1 MSYSPLLGADRRAG
15 EPSSGLASS
24 TSIRD
29 TLSGALNSTKA
40 YLQPFTPASPYL
52 GSNGVNGHNEPSRLL
67 SDVAPQ
73 LMTTRM
79 MAAVTNSNTALGLTP
94 DGQRR
99 ARLLLTPGF
108 SITSPARS
116 LVRIGGSLIQSG
128 IGRGPMNG
136 ITSNELFVL
145 EESDRILATAARD
158 LDLEANAD
166 AQLGA
171 RSAIEASKSKAA
183 EPSVSLLRGF
193 QATIP
198 SSTEGRQ
205 RRRRVRALASGF
217 EDGPE
222 GPTKLGLKAMGDKAR
237 GLMVEGVDAEPVS
250 AFQAREQRHAR
261 RNQASRI
268 LSRAKE
274 GSRSSAIQ
282 LEELERQLREIEREQ
297 GDVGVRRSLIDSEMA
312 AVDDKIKVLENIKA
326 GLHKKLLGLREEE
339 LELNDEHE
347 GVGELLA
354 VQKHLRAMP
363 GGPAAAANAAASGGA
378 TTSQGSSRRRKGPL
392 FMPSEHDELPSGV
405 AFMTLADHSAPITS
419 LDFTEPYGT
428 LVSASLDETVRVW
441 DLASGEEVGRLRGH
455 VGTVKCLQVEDE
467 VCITGGSDHSIR
479 IWDLTKVE
487 NFEARL
493 TMTASGELRARRR
506 SPDLNRSPPPVA
518 DESMDSIKIRD
529 GDTTAGDGD
538 EEEVRDEFDPCV
550 KRLEGH
556 SKSVTSLYFDDN
568 CLVTGASDKTLR
580 QWDLNTGQCVLT
592 MDILWAIS
600 NPTSSQAISQS
611 EFGFP
616 ESPSRKASSSSI
628 LGATRPDLSSR
639 DSFSVLNNLSG
650 AFSYPTPP
658 YADGSWEMYQD
669 FVGGVQFWGY
679 ALASGSGD
687 GGVRM
692 WDMRTG
698 QAHRTLLG
706 HTAPVTC
713 LQFDEHHIISGSLDK
728 SIRIWDLRM
737 GSISDT
743 VRYEHPVTALQFD
756 SRKILA
762 ATGENG
768 VKLFNRTTLQHGSLT
783 LNGHTSPVERLRY
796 MDRYAVS
803 GGKDCV
809 VKIWAL

>member
-1 MSYSPLLGADRRAG
+1 MSSSPKPGAEARFD
-15 EPSSGLASS
+15 PSSSAPSS
-24 TSIRD
+24 LIRATISD
-29 TLSGALNSTKA
+29 AINSTKA
-40 YLQPFTPASPYL
+40 YLHPFTPSSPYL
-52 GSNGVNGHNEPSRLL
+52 SGTANGHNEANRLL

-79 MAAVTNSNTALGLTP
+79 MAAVANSNVALGLTH

-99 ARLLLTPGF
+99 ARLLLNPGF

-116 LVRIGGSLIQSG
+116 LVRLGGSLVQSG
-128 IGRGPMNG
+128 IGRGPTNG
-136 ITSNELFVL
+136 VTSHELFVL
-145 EESDRILATAARD
+145 EESDRILATAAQD
-158 LDLEANAD
+158 LDLDGNAD
-166 AQLGA
+166 ARGTVRGTIEGA
-171 RSAIEASKSKAA
+171 KIRND
-183 EPSVSLLRGF
+183 PSVSLLRGF

-198 SSTEGRQ
+198 SSTEGRN
-205 RRRRVRALASGF
+205 RRRKVRAIASGF
-217 EDGPE
+217 EDGPD

-237 GLMVEGVDAEPVS
+237 GLMVEGAETEPVS

-261 RNQASRI
+261 RNQANRI
-268 LSRAKE
+268 LSRGKDGVR
-274 GSRSSAIQ
+274 GSTIQ
-282 LEELERQLREIEREQ
+282 LEELERQLHEIEKEQ
-297 GDVGVRRSLIDSEMA
+297 DDIGVRRTLIASEIA
-312 AVDDKIKVLENIKA
+312 AVDAKIQVLERIKS
-326 GLHKKLLGLREEE
+326 GLNDKVLGLREEE

-347 GVGELLA
+347 GVAELLA

-363 GGPAAAANAAASGGA
+363 GGPAAAANAGAASA
-378 TTSQGSSRRRKGPL
+378 AASQSSSRRRKGPL

-405 AFMTLADHSAPITS
+405 AFMTLADHSAPIVS

-455 VGTVKCLQVEDE
+455 SGAVKCLQVEDE

-487 NFEARL
+487 NYEARL
-493 TMTASGELRARRR
+493 TMTASGELPSRRR
-506 SPDLNRSPPPVA
+506 SPHTDVG
-518 DESMDSIKIRD
+518 DDSFSSVKIRD
-529 GDTTAGDGD
+529 GDVTLD
-538 EEEVRDEFDPCV
+538 ESTLELERDEYDPCI
-550 KRLEGH
+550 KNLEGH
-556 SKSVTSLYFDDN
+556 SKSVTALYFDDN

-616 ESPSRKASSSSI
+616 DSPSRKASSSSI
-628 LGATRPDLSSR
+628 LGSSR
-639 DSFSVLNNLSG
+639 PELTSSNSFSVLNNLS
-650 AFSYPTPP
+650 APFSYPTPP
-658 YADGSWEMYQD
+658 QADGSWEMYQD

-713 LQFDEHHIISGSLDK
+713 LQFDEHHVISGSLDK
-728 SIRIWDLRM
+728 SIRIWDLRT

-743 VRYEHPVTALQFD
+743 IRYDYPVTALQFD

-762 ATGENG
+762 AAGENN
-768 VKLFNRTTLQHGSLT
+768 VKIFNRTTLQHGSLT

-796 MDRYAVS
+796 MDKYAVS

>member
-1 MSYSPLLGADRRAG
+1 MSYSPLLGAERRAG
-15 EPSSGLASS
+15 EASSGLPSS
-24 TSIRD
+24 ASIRD
-29 TLSGALNSTKA
+29 TLSGAINSTKA
-40 YLQPFTPASPYL
+40 YLQPFAPGSPYL
-52 GSNGVNGHNEPSRLL
+52 GHNGVNGQSEPGRLL
-67 SDVAPQ
+67 ADVAPQ

-128 IGRGPMNG
+128 IGRGPMTG
-136 ITSNELFVL
+136 ITSHELFVL
-145 EESDRILATAARD
+145 EESDRILATAAQD
-158 LDLEANAD
+158 LDLDANQTGPRA
-166 AQLGA
+166 
-171 RSAIEASKSKAA
+171 AIEGAKSKS

-193 QATIP
+193 QASIP
-198 SSTEGRQ
+198 SATEGRQ
-205 RRRRVRALASGF
+205 RRRRVRAIASGF

-222 GPTKLGLKAMGDKAR
+222 GPTKLGLKAMGEKAR
-237 GLMVEGVDAEPVS
+237 GLMVEGLETESVS

-261 RNQASRI
+261 RNQASRV
-268 LSRAKE
+268 LSRGKDGGRTSTIE
-274 GSRSSAIQ
+274 
-282 LEELERQLREIEREQ
+282 LEELERQLCEIEREQ
-297 GDVGVRRSLIDSEMA
+297 DDVGVRRSLIDSELA
-312 AVDDKIKVLENIKA
+312 TVDAKIKVLEKIKA
-326 GLHKKLLGLREEE
+326 GLNKKLLGLREEE

-363 GGPAAAANAAASGGA
+363 GGPAAAANAGASGA
-378 TTSQGSSRRRKGPL
+378 TASQGSSRRRKGPL

-441 DLASGEEVGRLRGH
+441 DLASGDEVGRLRGH
-455 VGTVKCLQVEDE
+455 TGPVKCLQVEDE
-467 VCITGGSDHSIR
+467 VCITGGADNTIR

-493 TMTASGELRARRR
+493 TMTASGELPARRR
-506 SPDLNRSPPPVA
+506 SPDPNRNSNFA
-518 DESMDSIKIRD
+518 AGEESMDSIKIRD
-529 GDTTAGDGD
+529 GDTTIGD
-538 EEEVRDEFDPCV
+538 EEDQELRDEFDPCV
-550 KRLEGH
+550 KSLEGH

-616 ESPSRKASSSSI
+616 ESPSRKASSSAI
-628 LGATRPDLSSR
+628 LGPTRPDLSSR

-650 AFSYPTPP
+650 AFAYPTPP
-658 YADGSWEMYQD
+658 CADGSWEMYQD

-743 VRYEHPVTALQFD
+743 IRYDHPVTALQFD

-768 VKLFNRTTLQHGSLT
+768 VKIFNRTTLQHGGLT

-803 GGKDCV
+803 GGKDSV

>member
-15 EPSSGLASS
+15 EASSSLPSSA
-24 TSIRD
+24 SIRD
-29 TLSGALNSTKA
+29 TLSGAINSTKA
-40 YLQPFTPASPYL
+40 YLQPFAPGSPYL
-52 GSNGVNGHNEPSRLL
+52 GSNGASAHNEAGRLL

-136 ITSNELFVL
+136 ITSHELFVL
-145 EESDRILATAARD
+145 EESDRILATAAQD
-158 LDLEANAD
+158 LDLDANQTGPRA
-166 AQLGA
+166 
-171 RSAIEASKSKAA
+171 AIEGPRSKS

-205 RRRRVRALASGF
+205 RRRRVRAIASGF

-237 GLMVEGVDAEPVS
+237 GLMVEGVESEPVS

-268 LSRAKE
+268 LSRGKDGTRTSVIE
-274 GSRSSAIQ
+274 

-297 GDVGVRRSLIDSEMA
+297 DDVGVRRSLIDSELA
-312 AVDDKIKVLENIKA
+312 AVDAKIKVLEKIKA
-326 GLHKKLLGLREEE
+326 GLNKKLLGLREEE

-363 GGPAAAANAAASGGA
+363 GGPAAAANAAASGA
-378 TTSQGSSRRRKGPL
+378 TSSQSNSRRRKGPL

-441 DLASGEEVGRLRGH
+441 DLASGDEVGRLRGH
-455 VGTVKCLQVEDE
+455 TGVVKCLQVEDE
-467 VCITGGSDHSIR
+467 VCISGGTDNTIR

-493 TMTASGELRARRR
+493 TMTASGELAPRRK
-506 SPDLNRSPPPVA
+506 SPDPNRNA
-518 DESMDSIKIRD
+518 MFAGDESLDSIKIRD
-529 GDTTAGDGD
+529 GDTTVGDD
-538 EEEVRDEFDPCV
+538 DDEEVRDEFDPCV
-550 KRLEGH
+550 KSLEGH
-556 SKSVTSLYFDDN
+556 SKSVTALYFDDN

-616 ESPSRKASSSSI
+616 ESPSRKASSSAI
-628 LGATRPDLSSR
+628 LGPTRPDLSSR

-650 AFSYPTPP
+650 AFAYPTPP

-728 SIRIWDLRM
+728 SMRIWDLRM

-743 VRYEHPVTALQFD
+743 IRYDHPVTALQFD

-768 VKLFNRTTLQHGSLT
+768 VKIFNRTTLQHGSLT

-803 GGKDCV
+803 GGRDSV

>member
-1 MSYSPLLGADRRAG
+1 MSYSPLLGADRRNG
-15 EPSSGLASS
+15 EASS
-24 TSIRD
+24 SLPTSASIRD
-29 TLSGALNSTKA
+29 TLSGAINSTKA
-40 YLQPFTPASPYL
+40 YLQPFAPASPYL
-52 GSNGVNGHNEPSRLL
+52 GSNGNSGRNEAGRLL

-99 ARLLLTPGF
+99 ARLLLTPSF
-108 SITSPARS
+108 SLSSPARS
-116 LVRIGGSLIQSG
+116 LVLIGGSLVQSG

-136 ITSNELFVL
+136 ITSHELFVL
-145 EESDRILATAARD
+145 EESDRILATVAE
-158 LDLEANAD
+158 DLEINASSD
-166 AQLGA
+166 SSNGS
-171 RSAIEASKSKAA
+171 RGAIEGSTSKS
-183 EPSVSLLRGF
+183 EPPVSLLRGF

-205 RRRRVRALASGF
+205 RRRRVRASASGF
-217 EDGPE
+217 EDGPQ

-237 GLMVEGVDAEPVS
+237 GLLVEGVETEPVS

-268 LSRAKE
+268 LSRGKDGTRASTIE
-274 GSRSSAIQ
+274 

-297 GDVGVRRSLIDSEMA
+297 DDVGVRRTLIDNEMA
-312 AVDDKIKVLENIKA
+312 AVDTKIKVLEKIKA
-326 GLHKKLLGLREEE
+326 GLGKKLLGLREEE

-347 GVGELLA
+347 GVAELLA

-363 GGPAAAANAAASGGA
+363 GGPAAAANAAASGA
-378 TTSQGSSRRRKGPL
+378 TTSQSSSRRRKGPL

-441 DLASGEEVGRLRGH
+441 DLASGDEVGRLRGH
-455 VGTVKCLQVEDE
+455 AGTVKCLQVEDE
-467 VCITGGSDHSIR
+467 VCITGGTDNTIR

-493 TMTASGELRARRR
+493 TMTASGELQPRKKP
-506 SPDLNRSPPPVA
+506 PDLDRG
-518 DESMDSIKIRD
+518 DESMDSIKIRH
-529 GDTTAGDGD
+529 GDTTVGDQED
-538 EEEVRDEFDPCV
+538 EEVRDEFDPCI
-550 KRLEGH
+550 KSLEGH
-556 SKSVTSLYFDDN
+556 SKSVTALYFDDN

-611 EFGFP
+611 ELGLP
-616 ESPSRKASSSSI
+616 ESRSRKASSSSI
-628 LGATRPDLSSR
+628 LGPTRPDLGSR

-650 AFSYPTPP
+650 VFAYPTPP

-713 LQFDEHHIISGSLDK
+713 LQFDEHHVISGSLDK

-743 VRYEHPVTALQFD
+743 IRYDHPVTALQFD

-768 VKLFNRTTLQHGSLT
+768 VNIFNRTTLQHGSLT
-783 LNGHTSPVERLRY
+783 LNGHTWPVERLRY

-803 GGKDCV
+803 GGKDSV

>member
-1 MSYSPLLGADRRAG
+1 MSYSPLLGSDRRAG
-15 EPSSGLASS
+15 EASSGLASS
-24 TSIRD
+24 ASIRD
-29 TLSGALNSTKA
+29 TLSGAINSTKA
-40 YLQPFTPASPYL
+40 YLQPFAPGSPYL
-52 GSNGVNGHNEPSRLL
+52 GSNGANGHSEAGRLL

-136 ITSNELFVL
+136 ITSHELFVL
-145 EESDRILATAARD
+145 EESDRILATAAQD
-158 LDLEANAD
+158 LDPDANQTGPRAT
-166 AQLGA
+166 
-171 RSAIEASKSKAA
+171 IEAPKSKS

-205 RRRRVRALASGF
+205 RRRRVRAIASGF

-237 GLMVEGVDAEPVS
+237 GLMVEGVESEPVS

-268 LSRAKE
+268 LSRGKDGTRTSVIE
-274 GSRSSAIQ
+274 

-297 GDVGVRRSLIDSEMA
+297 DDVGVRRSLIDSELS
-312 AVDDKIKVLENIKA
+312 AVDAKIKVLEKIKA
-326 GLHKKLLGLREEE
+326 GLNKKLLGLREEE

-363 GGPAAAANAAASGGA
+363 GGPAAAANASASGA
-378 TTSQGSSRRRKGPL
+378 TTSQSNSRRRKGPL

-441 DLASGEEVGRLRGH
+441 DLASGDEVGRLRGH
-455 VGTVKCLQVEDE
+455 TGVVKCLQVEDE
-467 VCITGGSDHSIR
+467 VCISGGTDNTIR

-493 TMTASGELRARRR
+493 TMTASGELPPRRK
-506 SPDLNRSPPPVA
+506 SPDPNRNA
-518 DESMDSIKIRD
+518 TFAGDESMVSINIRK
-529 GDTTAGDGD
+529 GDTTVGDD
-538 EEEVRDEFDPCV
+538 DDEEVRDEFDPCL
-550 KRLEGH
+550 KSLEGH
-556 SKSVTSLYFDDN
+556 SKSVTALYFDDN

-616 ESPSRKASSSSI
+616 ESPSRKASSSAI
-628 LGATRPDLSSR
+628 LGPTRPDLSSR

-650 AFSYPTPP
+650 AFAYPTPP

-728 SIRIWDLRM
+728 SMRIWDLRM

-743 VRYEHPVTALQFD
+743 IRYDHPVTALQFD

-768 VKLFNRTTLQHGSLT
+768 VKIFNRTTLQHGSLT

-803 GGKDCV
+803 GGKDSV

>member
-1 MSYSPLLGADRRAG
+1 MLNGGGIDGRFESVSSSSAAASSSN
-15 EPSSGLASS
+15 PSSL
-24 TSIRD
+24 IRATISD
-29 TLSGALNSTKA
+29 AINSTKA
-40 YLQPFTPASPYL
+40 YLHPFTPTSPYM
-52 GSNGVNGHNEPSRLL
+52 GSSVTGTHGETGRLL

-79 MAAVTNSNTALGLTP
+79 MAAVANSNVALGLTS

-99 ARLLLTPGF
+99 ARLFLTPGF

-116 LVRIGGSLIQSG
+116 LVRLGGSLVQSG
-128 IGRGPMNG
+128 IGRGPTNG
-136 ITSNELFVL
+136 TTSQELFVL
-145 EESDRILATAARD
+145 EESDRILATAAQD
-158 LDLEANAD
+158 LDLKSNTD
-166 AQLGA
+166 T
-171 RSAIEASKSKAA
+171 SKSTRGILEGTKKRSD
-183 EPSVSLLRGF
+183 PSVSLLRGF
-193 QATIP
+193 QATVP
-198 SSTEGRQ
+198 SSAEGRS
-205 RRRRVRALASGF
+205 RRRKVRAIASGF
-217 EDGPE
+217 EDGPQ

-237 GLMVEGVDAEPVS
+237 GLMVEGVETEPVS

-261 RNQASRI
+261 RNQATRIMSRGKDGM
-268 LSRAKE
+268 RPAT
-274 GSRSSAIQ
+274 IQ
-282 LEELERQLREIEREQ
+282 LEELDRQLHEIEKEQ
-297 GDVGVRRSLIDSEMA
+297 DDIGVKRSLIA
-312 AVDDKIKVLENIKA
+312 AEVATVDAKIQVLERIKA
-326 GLHKKLLGLREEE
+326 GLNDKLLGLREEE

-347 GVGELLA
+347 GVAELLA

-363 GGPAAAANAAASGGA
+363 GGPAAAANAAASGSAGHQ
-378 TTSQGSSRRRKGPL
+378 SSSRRRKGPL

-405 AFMTLADHSAPITS
+405 AFMTLADHTAPITS
-419 LDFTEPYGT
+419 VDFTEPYGT

-441 DLASGEEVGRLRGH
+441 DLASGDEVGRLRGH
-455 VGTVKCLQVEDE
+455 TGVVKCLQVEDE
-467 VCITGGSDHSIR
+467 VCITGGTDHCIR

-487 NFEARL
+487 NYEARR
-493 TMTASGELRARRR
+493 TMTASGELPSRRR
-506 SPDLNRSPPPVA
+506 SPQMMSINGD
-518 DESMDSIKIRD
+518 DSFTSISIRD
-529 GDTTAGDGD
+529 GDVSPPTEG
-538 EEEVRDEFDPCV
+538 EEEKDEFDPCV
-550 KRLEGH
+550 KSLEGH
-556 SKSVTSLYFDDN
+556 SKAVTSLYFDDN

-611 EFGFP
+611 DFGFP
-616 ESPSRKASSSSI
+616 ESPSRKATSSSI
-628 LGATRPDLSSR
+628 LGPTRPELTSSN
-639 DSFSVLNNLSG
+639 SFSLLNNLSG
-650 AFSYPTPP
+650 TFAFPTPP

-713 LQFDEHHIISGSLDK
+713 LQFDEHHVISGSLDK
-728 SIRIWDLRM
+728 SIRIWDLRT

-743 VRYEHPVTALQFD
+743 IRYEHPVTALQFD

-768 VKLFNRTTLQHGSLT
+768 LKLFNRTTLQHGSLA

-796 MDRYAVS
+796 MDKYAVS
-803 GGKDCV
+803 GGKDSL

>member
-1 MSYSPLLGADRRAG
+1 MSYSPHSAYDSRNG
-15 EPSSGLASS
+15 EASSGLPASQ
-24 TSIRD
+24 SIRN
-29 TLSGALNSTKA
+29 TLSGAISSTKA
-40 YLQPFTPASPYL
+40 YLQPFAPGSPYL
-52 GSNGVNGHNEPSRLL
+52 GSNGANAHSEPGRLL

-79 MAAVTNSNTALGLTP
+79 MAAVANSNTALGLTS

-108 SITSPARS
+108 SISSPARS

-136 ITSNELFVL
+136 ITSHELFVL
-145 EESDRILATAARD
+145 EESDRILATAAQD
-158 LDLEANAD
+158 LALTDNTSSNSRAAIQD
-166 AQLGA
+166 AKS
-171 RSAIEASKSKAA
+171 RS
-183 EPSVSLLRGF
+183 EPPVSLLRGF

-205 RRRRVRALASGF
+205 RRRRVRAIASGY

-237 GLMVEGVDAEPVS
+237 GLMVEGVETEPVS

-261 RNQASRI
+261 RNHASRI
-268 LSRAKE
+268 LSRGKDGARA
-274 GSRSSAIQ
+274 SMIQ

-297 GDVGVRRSLIDSEMA
+297 DDVGVKRALIDAEVS
-312 AVDDKIKVLENIKA
+312 AVDAKIQVLEKIKA
-326 GLHKKLLGLREEE
+326 GLHTKLLGLREEE
-339 LELNDEHE
+339 LELADEHE

-363 GGPAAAANAAASGGA
+363 GGPAAAANAAASGA

-441 DLASGEEVGRLRGH
+441 DLASGDEVGRLRGH
-455 VGTVKCLQVEDE
+455 SGTVKCLQVEDE
-467 VCITGGSDHSIR
+467 VCITGGTDHAIR

-493 TMTASGELRARRR
+493 SMTASGELRARKR
-506 SPDLNRSPPPVA
+506 SPDLNRSP
-518 DESMDSIKIRD
+518 DFGDQSMDSIKIRD
-529 GDTTAGDGD
+529 GDTTVGEED

-550 KRLEGH
+550 KSLEGH
-556 SKSVTSLYFDDN
+556 SKSVTALYFDDN

-616 ESPSRKASSSSI
+616 ESPSRKASSSAI
-628 LGATRPDLSSR
+628 LGATRPELSSR
-639 DSFSVLNNLSG
+639 DSFSVLNNVSG
-650 AFSYPTPP
+650 AFAYPTPP

-713 LQFDEHHIISGSLDK
+713 LQFDEHHVISGSLDK

-743 VRYEHPVTALQFD
+743 IRYDHPVTALQFD

-768 VKLFNRTTLQHGSLT
+768 VKIFNRTTLQHGALT

-796 MDRYAVS
+796 MDTYAVS
-803 GGKDCV
+803 GGKDSV
-809 VKIWAL
+809 VKVWAL

>member
-1 MSYSPLLGADRRAG
+1 MSYSPLLSADRRNG
-15 EPSSGLASS
+15 EGSSGLPSS
-24 TSIRD
+24 TSIRE
-29 TLSGALNSTKA
+29 TLSGAINSTKA
-40 YLQPFTPASPYL
+40 YLQPFAPGSPYL
-52 GSNGVNGHNEPSRLL
+52 GSNGNSGHNEAGRLL

-108 SITSPARS
+108 SISSPARS

-136 ITSNELFVL
+136 ITSHELFVL
-145 EESDRILATAARD
+145 EESDRILATVAE
-158 LDLEANAD
+158 DLEIDANSDSNVGSRA
-166 AQLGA
+166 
-171 RSAIEASKSKAA
+171 AIEGGKSRS
-183 EPSVSLLRGF
+183 EPPVSLFRGF

-205 RRRRVRALASGF
+205 RRRRVRAIASGF

-222 GPTKLGLKAMGDKAR
+222 GPTKLGLKAMGEKAR
-237 GLMVEGVDAEPVS
+237 GLMVEGVETEPVS

-268 LSRAKE
+268 LSRGKD
-274 GSRSSAIQ
+274 GSRTCTIE

-297 GDVGVRRSLIDSEMA
+297 DDVGVRRSLIDNEMA
-312 AVDDKIKVLENIKA
+312 AVDAKIKVLEKIKT
-326 GLHKKLLGLREEE
+326 GLQKKLLGLREEE

-347 GVGELLA
+347 GVAELLA

-363 GGPAAAANAAASGGA
+363 GGPAAAANAAASGA

-441 DLASGEEVGRLRGH
+441 DLASGDEVGRLRGH
-455 VGTVKCLQVEDE
+455 AGTVKCLQVEDE
-467 VCITGGSDHSIR
+467 VCITGGTDNAIR

-487 NFEARL
+487 NFEARR
-493 TMTASGELRARRR
+493 TMTASGELQPRRK
-506 SPDLNRSPPPVA
+506 SPDPNRSNA
-518 DESMDSIKIRD
+518 FAGDESMDSIKISD
-529 GDTTAGDGD
+529 GDTTVGD
-538 EEEVRDEFDPCV
+538 EENEDVHDEFDPCV
-550 KRLEGH
+550 KTLEGH
-556 SKSVTSLYFDDN
+556 SKSVTCLYFDDN

-616 ESPSRKASSSSI
+616 ESPSRKASSSRI
-628 LGATRPDLSSR
+628 LGPTRPDLSSR

-650 AFSYPTPP
+650 AFAYPTPP

-713 LQFDEHHIISGSLDK
+713 LQFDEHHVISGSLDK
-728 SIRIWDLRM
+728 SIRIWDLRT

-743 VRYEHPVTALQFD
+743 IRYDHPVTALQFD

-768 VKLFNRTTLQHGSLT
+768 VNIFNRTTLQHGSLT

-803 GGKDCV
+803 GGKDSV

>member
-1 MSYSPLLGADRRAG
+1 MSQSPLLGADWRNADFG
-15 EPSSGLASS
+15 SSLPTSA
-24 TSIRD
+24 SIRD
-29 TLSGALNSTKA
+29 TLTGAISSTKA
-40 YLQPFTPASPYL
+40 YLQPFTPGSPYL
-52 GSNGVNGHNEPSRLL
+52 GSNGVHGQNEAGRLL

-79 MAAVTNSNTALGLTP
+79 MAAVSNSNTALGLTP

-108 SITSPARS
+108 SISSPARS

-136 ITSNELFVL
+136 ITSHELFVL
-145 EESDRILATAARD
+145 EESDRILATAAQD
-158 LDLEANAD
+158 LDLNANGD
-166 AQLGA
+166 AQSGSRA
-171 RSAIEASKSKAA
+171 AIEAAKHKS

-205 RRRRVRALASGF
+205 RRRRVRAIASGF

-237 GLMVEGVDAEPVS
+237 GLMVEGVDTEPVS

-268 LSRAKE
+268 LSRGKDGTRASVIE
-274 GSRSSAIQ
+274 

-297 GDVGVRRSLIDSEMA
+297 DDVGVRRSLIDSELS
-312 AVDDKIKVLENIKA
+312 AVDAKIKVLEKIKA
-326 GLHKKLLGLREEE
+326 GLNKKLLGLREEE

-363 GGPAAAANAAASGGA
+363 GGPAAAANAAATGA

-441 DLASGEEVGRLRGH
+441 DLASGDEVGRLRGH
-455 VGTVKCLQVEDE
+455 SGTVKCLQVEDE
-467 VCITGGSDHSIR
+467 VCITGGSDHSVR
-479 IWDLTKVE
+479 IWDLTKVQ

-493 TMTASGELRARRR
+493 TMTASGELPARRR
-506 SPDLNRSPPPVA
+506 SPDLNRSPQLA
-518 DESMDSIKIRD
+518 GDESTSSIKIRN
-529 GDTTAGDGD
+529 GDTTFAEEDD
-538 EEEVRDEFDPCV
+538 EDVRDEFDPCV
-550 KRLEGH
+550 KSLEGH
-556 SKSVTSLYFDDN
+556 SKSVTALYFDDN

-600 NPTSSQAISQS
+600 NPTSSQALSQS

-616 ESPSRKASSSSI
+616 DSPSRKASSSSI
-628 LGATRPDLSSR
+628 LGSNRPGLSSR
-639 DSFSVLNNLSG
+639 DSFSVLDSLAG
-650 AFSYPTPP
+650 AFAYPTPP

-743 VRYEHPVTALQFD
+743 IRYDHPVTALQFD

-762 ATGENG
+762 ATGENE
-768 VKLFNRTTLQHGSLT
+768 VKIFNRTTLQHGSLT

-803 GGKDCV
+803 GGKDSV